1 MTPFGFGLGLGFNR
15 GGGGSAGIILS
26 AIALPGFYVPV
37 AGTPSDS
44 QAYMV
49 ECRGLTADVTVTAPT
64 GFQVSQ
70 TSGSGYAGSIT
81 LDQAFSGNVY
91 VRMTGASDGQ
101 FDGYITH
108 ESDGVDTVSVFVS
121 GSVGGMP
128 MMYNALDT
136 MIFNSSDRMVY
147 RR

>member
-1 MTPFGFGLGLGFNR
+1 MTPLGLGLGLGFNR

-37 AGTPSDS
+37 AGTPSDA
-44 QAYMV
+44 QPYMV
-49 ECRGLTADVTVTAPT
+49 ECRGLESNVTVTAPS

-70 TSGSGYAGSIT
+70 TLGSGYAGSIT
-81 LDQAFSGNVY
+81 LDKEFSGNVY
-91 VRMTGASDGQ
+91 VRMTGVTDGQ
-101 FDGYITH
+101 YNGYITH
-108 ESDGVDTVSVFVS
+108 ASTGVDTVSVFVS